1 MDKIDPPLGYRLLEE
16 GETIPAERMIWIGG
30 VGPWARDVD
39 IPGGLPWTGKTWR
52 SAHWTLVAV
61 PTVAPAPGSPED
73 LASLAELDALIPP
86 VPVFKGASDPQETLA
101 PGASL
106 IGVRDPDDRLPTYN
120 NAMTHCTIP
129 ATHEWAPKPFTPNKY
144 TRELLTLDGR
154 RVPVDVYSVL
164 AAFPVGNAAVDHA
177 LKKLLAPGQRG
188 QKDRLQDL
196 KEARASLDRAIQME
210 GG

>member
-1 MDKIDPPLGYRLLEE
+1 MDKIDPGPGYRLLEARE
-16 GETIPAERMIWIGG
+16 KILSGDQMYFKQDWTPVEQFVEADRTLPSNGFPGEVFR
-30 VGPWARDVD
+30 RK
-39 IPGGLPWTGKTWR
+39 L
-52 SAHWTLVAV
+52 

-86 VPVFKGASDPQETLA
+86 VAKILDNVVLDTHFLQWVA
-101 PGASL
+101 
-106 IGVRDPDDRLPTYN
+106 DRLVHVHGDPETVDFVLRLR
-120 NAMTHCTIP
+120 ALAEMFP
-129 ATHEWAPKPFTPNKY
+129 ELPKPFTPNKY
-144 TRELLTLDGR
+144 TRLLLTLDGR
-154 RVPVDVYSVL
+154 KVPVDVYSVL
-164 AAFPVGNAAVDHA
+164 AAFPVGNSAVDHA

>member
-1 MDKIDPPLGYRLLEE
+1 MDKIDPGPGYRLLEV
-16 GETIPAERMIWIGG
+16 GETKPEGYWFLDCAGDWNLGRFPG
-30 VGPWARDVD
+30 VRVSEDSRPVRVR
-39 IPGGLPWTGKTWR
+39 LPTEV
-52 SAHWTLVAV
+52 S
-61 PTVAPAPGSPED
+61 TVAPAPGSPED

-86 VPVFKGASDPQETLA
+86 VAKILDNVVLDTHFLQWVA
-101 PGASL
+101 
-106 IGVRDPDDRLPTYN
+106 DRLVHVHGDPEN
-120 NAMTHCTIP
+120 VDFVLRLRALAEKFP
-129 ATHEWAPKPFTPNKY
+129 ELPKPFTPNKY
-144 TRELLTLDGR
+144 TRDLLSLDGR
-154 RVPVDVYSVL
+154 KVPVDVYSVL